1 MWPRVSSPT
10 CLKIGHVHKSPCLPG
25 ADRSSRC
32 QLWLGLLLPLPWNH
46 HTGRSSSTWQENR
59 TKPWVP
65 PLDTFLSS
73 SWLWEG
79 LVLSCQ
85 EEPSSHKQQIK
96 PRPVQHRQT
105 VHSFAC
111 AQLSAHL
118 LEEAATPAGTRS
130 PTQGCCLKSSP
141 LVAQAHHLCF
151 PAMSLG
157 SGNQVNPVLLPSM
170 LLGSGPSEDSW
181 THLTDL

>member
-1 MWPRVSSPT
+1 MCTRAPAYLGRIEVADASSGWVSFSLYLGTIIQEEVVP
-10 CLKIGHVHKSPCLPG
+10 PG
-25 ADRSSRC
+25 K
-32 QLWLGLLLPLPWNH
+32 
-46 HTGRSSSTWQENR
+46 R
-59 TKPWVP
+59 TEQSHGSP